1 MKELCHNVIVRVRV
15 SCAHPAGVRKCG
27 HRRRNAQGDRRLQ
40 RLRPTRAARQVV
52 LGGVGGGVLG
62 RRSQPLPAL
71 RVGPRASSA
80 SARRLQRARL
90 RAAGTRQSLA
100 LRRRP
105 LPSRSLHLV
114 LVYRVLVFQESTI
127 TSSSSASSQLLFYY
141 FNDLMLFHSTRTCS
155 FFMLKMPRYSCKWVL
170 REKLRYAC
178 YFCNTINLDDYS
190 HVPATAATYGGPLSP
205 SSRRASRTGAA
216 ARLSIGG
223 VGELPTGVEGEASP
237 SDSEHDEL
245 VGSSP
250 QAPTSNAASLG
261 VAAGRAPTAAML
273 TTIRCVEMATRQEYG
288 APKPEARIGADSNAG
303 AAAGR
308 DVADSASS
316 SNHTAILEDSQQQ
329 LMRMLSE
336 LIGDSHNSNH
346 DRDDPSATTQ
356 FFNSPPRVR
365 SPSSFLSS
373 YRTTYQPPAP
383 PNLLSLAASR
393 QTPGS
398 TNSHRN
404 NTFLQQIGGPP
415 VLPPHALLTASD
427 RERLETPLFRFG
439 RSPDRP
445 AEPSHFDLT
454 YRSSMPRA
462 PRERAPIDS
471 DDDLNF

>member
-1 MKELCHNVIVRVRV
+1 
-15 SCAHPAGVRKCG
+15 
-27 HRRRNAQGDRRLQ
+27 
-40 RLRPTRAARQVV
+40 
-52 LGGVGGGVLG
+52 
-62 RRSQPLPAL
+62 
-71 RVGPRASSA
+71 
-80 SARRLQRARL
+80 
-90 RAAGTRQSLA
+90 
-100 LRRRP
+100 
-105 LPSRSLHLV
+105 
-114 LVYRVLVFQESTI
+114 
-127 TSSSSASSQLLFYY
+127 
-141 FNDLMLFHSTRTCS
+141 
-155 FFMLKMPRYSCKWVL
+155 MLKMPRYSCKWVL

-261 VAAGRAPTAAML
+261 AAAGRAPTAAIL

-316 SNHTAILEDSQQQ
+316 SNHTAILEDSQQQQ

-398 TNSHRN
+398 NNSHRN

-445 AEPSHFDLT
+445 AEPSPFDLT